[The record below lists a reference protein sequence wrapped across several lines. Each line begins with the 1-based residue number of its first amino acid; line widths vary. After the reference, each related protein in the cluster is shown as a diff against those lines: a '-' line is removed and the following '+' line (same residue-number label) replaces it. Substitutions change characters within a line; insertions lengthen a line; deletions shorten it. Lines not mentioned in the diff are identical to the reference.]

1 MTRCVV
7 HFKDNTFANLEAN
20 VLSQESGFTV
30 AYNCNNA
37 RDAVTQSGIC
47 GELIGKFR
55 DEDLKSIYLSQKS
68 KIDERD

>member
-7 HFKDNTFANLEAN
+7 HFKDDTFANLEAN

-30 AYNCNNA
+30 AYNCDNA
-37 RDAVTQSGIC
+37 RDAVTRSGIC

-68 KIDERD
+68 ESGKRA